1 MLSRFAVRSLRSI
14 QSAAATVPPVEKP
27 TTSAFSAYPVQDEV
41 YGLTTEQKALR
52 KTVFEIAQR
61 ELAPYAHEIHRDN
74 TFTRLREFWQ
84 ILGANGLL
92 GITAPAEYGGSEMT
106 YFDHVIAME
115 ELSRASGAIALSYG
129 AHSNLCVNQIVRH
142 GNAAQKERYL
152 PKLISGEHIG
162 SLAMSE
168 TNAGSDVVS
177 MQLKA
182 EKHGNVYI
190 LNGSKFWITNGPDAD
205 VYVVYAKTDPAK
217 KQHGI
222 TAFIVERNWKGF
234 SRGPKLDKLGMRGS
248 NTCELIFE
256 NVEVP
261 VENVLGEENQG
272 VYVLMTGLD
281 VERLVLAGGPLG
293 LMQAACDV
301 AFDYAHQRVAF
312 GSKIATFQ
320 LMQGKLADMYT
331 KLSASRAYLYTV
343 ARSTV
348 AGNIT
353 SKDCAGTILYLAENA
368 TQMCLDAIQVL
379 GGNGYILDFPTG
391 RLLCDAKLY
400 EIGAGTS
407 EVRRLI
413 IGRAINK
420 EYS

>member
-1 MLSRFAVRSLRSI
+1 MLSRLLVRSARSV
-14 QSAAATVPPVEKP
+14 QSAVAAAPPPPVERA
-27 TTSAFSAYPVQDEV
+27 TTSAFSLQPINDDV
-41 YGLTTEQKALR
+41 YGLTHEQKALR

-61 ELAPYAHEIHRDN
+61 ELAPYANEIHRDN

-92 GITAPAEYGGSEMT
+92 GITAPAEYGGSEMS

-129 AHSNLCVNQIVRH
+129 AHSNLCVNQIARH
-142 GNAAQKERYL
+142 GNAMQKEKYL

-168 TNAGSDVVS
+168 PNAGSDVVS
-177 MQLKA
+177 MKLTAKR
-182 EKHGNVYI
+182 HGNVYV
-190 LNGSKFWITNGPDAD
+190 LNGNKFWITNGPDAD
-205 VYVVYAKTDPAK
+205 TYVVYAKTEPER

-248 NTCELIFE
+248 NTCELIFD

-301 AFDYAHQRVAF
+301 AFDYAHQR
-312 GSKIATFQ
+312 

-331 KLSASRAYLYTV
+331 KLSASRAYLYTI

-348 AGNIT
+348 AGNVT

-368 TQMCLDAIQVL
+368 TQLCLDAIQVL
-379 GGNGYILDFPTG
+379 GGNGYILDFPVG

-407 EVRRLI
+407 EVRRLV
-413 IGRAINK
+413 IGRALNK